1 MIRMKN
7 YLLFAIVIL
16 LFVAGFYIDGILFGD
31 IPEYM
36 LF

>member
-1 MIRMKN
+1 MIKIKN
-7 YLLFAIVIL
+7 YLLLAIVVL
-16 LFVAGFYIDGILFGD
+16 LFVAGFCIDGILFGN

>member
-1 MIRMKN
+1 MIRIKN
-7 YLLFAIVIL
+7 YLLLTVLIL

-36 LF
+36 L

>member
-1 MIRMKN
+1 MIKIKN
-7 YLLFAIVIL
+7 YLLLTVLIL
-16 LFVAGFYIDGILFGD
+16 LFVAGFYIDGILFGN